1 MKTVEEVTARMA
13 EAKAVVAGKRLR
25 FDFGEEGSIYLDGV
39 AEEVSNGDGD
49 ADTTVRVSFSDF
61 LAMADGSLNS
71 TMAFMQG
78 KVKIEGDMSVAMQL
92 QSVTAKLK
100 G

>member
-39 AEEVSNGDGD
+39 AEEVSNGDGV